1 MYIDNRLILPEGSDV
16 VNRYD
21 IYNIY
26 PTNNNKTMKK
36 IAVIIAI
43 VLCVALNGCNK
54 EDDMSKLDEG
64 GKILYSLELKIVD
77 KNGAE
82 IIAQDG
88 GIDKIKDL
96 VSIEYKGKE
105 YSPQELSTNPY
116 VRPKM
121 NPVFSIM
128 PNEQSPRY
136 LCFGLFSLQSIK
148 SNVWFTIKWKDGSKD
163 VVEIT
168 ESSGKVEFYV
178 NGVIDKEVSKEIVGA
193 VVTKKI
199 E

>member
-1 MYIDNRLILPEGSDV
+1 
-16 VNRYD
+16 
-21 IYNIY
+21 
-26 PTNNNKTMKK
+26 
-36 IAVIIAI
+36 
-43 VLCVALNGCNK
+43 
-54 EDDMSKLDEG
+54 MSKLDEG

-148 SNVWFTIKWKDGSKD
+148 SSLVYH
-163 VVEIT
+163 
-168 ESSGKVEFYV
+168 KVEGREQRRCRV
-178 NGVIDKEVSKEIVGA
+178 NGIVRESG
-193 VVTKKI
+193 I
-199 E
+199 LCEWRY

>member
-1 MYIDNRLILPEGSDV
+1 
-16 VNRYD
+16 
-21 IYNIY
+21 
-26 PTNNNKTMKK
+26 MKK
-36 IAVIIAI
+36 IAAIIAI

-136 LCFGLFSLQSIK
+136 LCFGLFFSAIHQEQRL
-148 SNVWFTIKWKDGSKD
+148 VYH
-163 VVEIT
+163 
-168 ESSGKVEFYV
+168 KVEGREQRRCRV
-178 NGVIDKEVSKEIVGA
+178 NGIVRESG
-193 VVTKKI
+193 I
-199 E
+199 LCEWRY

>member
-1 MYIDNRLILPEGSDV
+1 
-16 VNRYD
+16 
-21 IYNIY
+21 
-26 PTNNNKTMKK
+26 MKK
-36 IAVIIAI
+36 IAAIIAI

-116 VRPKM
+116 V
-121 NPVFSIM
+121 
-128 PNEQSPRY
+128 QSPRY

-148 SNVWFTIKWKDGSKD
+148 GNVWFTIKWKDGSKD
-163 VVEIT
+163 VVELS

>member
-1 MYIDNRLILPEGSDV
+1 
-16 VNRYD
+16 
-21 IYNIY
+21 
-26 PTNNNKTMKK
+26 MKK
-36 IAVIIAI
+36 IAAIIAI

-128 PNEQSPRY
+128 PNGQSPRY

-168 ESSGKVEFYV
+168 ESSGKVEFYM
-178 NGVIDKEVSKEIVGA
+178 NGFVAKEVSKEIVGA

>member
-1 MYIDNRLILPEGSDV
+1 MIFITF
-16 VNRYD
+16 
-21 IYNIY
+21 IQQ
-26 PTNNNKTMKK
+26 NNKTMRK
-36 IAVIIAI
+36 IAAIIAI

-105 YSPQELSTNPY
+105 YSPQELNSNPY
-116 VRPKM
+116 VNPKM

-128 PNEQSPRY
+128 PNGQSPRY

-148 SNVWFTIKWKDGSKD
+148 GNVWFTIKWKDGSKD

-168 ESSGKVEFYV
+168 ESSGKVEFYM
-178 NGVIDKEVSKEIVGA
+178 NGFVAKEVSKEIVGA

>member
-1 MYIDNRLILPEGSDV
+1 
-16 VNRYD
+16 
-21 IYNIY
+21 
-26 PTNNNKTMKK
+26 
-36 IAVIIAI
+36 
-43 VLCVALNGCNK
+43 
-54 EDDMSKLDEG
+54 MSKLDEG

-163 VVEIT
+163 VVELT
-168 ESSGKVEFYV
+168 ELR
-178 NGVIDKEVSKEIVGA
+178 A
-193 VVTKKI
+193 
-199 E
+199 

>member
-1 MYIDNRLILPEGSDV
+1 
-16 VNRYD
+16 
-21 IYNIY
+21 
-26 PTNNNKTMKK
+26 MKK
-36 IAVIIAI
+36 IAAIIAI

-105 YSPQELSTNPY
+105 YSPQELSTNP
-116 VRPKM
+116 
-121 NPVFSIM
+121 
-128 PNEQSPRY
+128 
-136 LCFGLFSLQSIK
+136 
-148 SNVWFTIKWKDGSKD
+148 
-163 VVEIT
+163 
-168 ESSGKVEFYV
+168 
-178 NGVIDKEVSKEIVGA
+178 
-193 VVTKKI
+193 
-199 E
+199 

>member
-1 MYIDNRLILPEGSDV
+1 
-16 VNRYD
+16 
-21 IYNIY
+21 
-26 PTNNNKTMKK
+26 MKK
-36 IAVIIAI
+36 IAAIIAI

-77 KNGAE
+77 K
-82 IIAQDG
+82 DG
-88 GIDKIKDL
+88 GVDKIKDL

-105 YSPQELSTNPY
+105 YSPQELSSNPY
-116 VRPKM
+116 VNPKM

-128 PNEQSPRY
+128 PNGQSPRY

-148 SNVWFTIKWKDGSKD
+148 GNVWFTIKWKDGSKD

-168 ESSGKVEFYV
+168 ESSGKVEFYM
-178 NGVIDKEVSKEIVGA
+178 NGFIAKEVSKEIVGA

>member
-1 MYIDNRLILPEGSDV
+1 
-16 VNRYD
+16 
-21 IYNIY
+21 
-26 PTNNNKTMKK
+26 
-36 IAVIIAI
+36 
-43 VLCVALNGCNK
+43 
-54 EDDMSKLDEG
+54 MSKLDEG

-105 YSPQELSTNPY
+105 YSPQELSSNPY
-116 VRPKM
+116 VNPKM

-136 LCFGLFSLQSIK
+136 LCFGLFLCNPSRATFGLP
-148 SNVWFTIKWKDGSKD
+148 
-163 VVEIT
+163 
-168 ESSGKVEFYV
+168 
-178 NGVIDKEVSKEIVGA
+178 
-193 VVTKKI
+193 
-199 E
+199 

>member
-1 MYIDNRLILPEGSDV
+1 
-16 VNRYD
+16 
-21 IYNIY
+21 
-26 PTNNNKTMKK
+26 MKK
-36 IAVIIAI
+36 IAAIIAI

-105 YSPQELSTNPY
+105 YSPQELSSNPY
-116 VRPKM
+116 VNPKM

-128 PNEQSPRY
+128 PYGQSPRY

-148 SNVWFTIKWKDGSKD
+148 GNVWFTIKWKDGSKD

-168 ESSGKVEFYV
+168 ESSGKVEFYM
-178 NGVIDKEVSKEIVGA
+178 NGFIAKEVSKEIVGA

>member
-1 MYIDNRLILPEGSDV
+1 
-16 VNRYD
+16 
-21 IYNIY
+21 
-26 PTNNNKTMKK
+26 
-36 IAVIIAI
+36 
-43 VLCVALNGCNK
+43 
-54 EDDMSKLDEG
+54 MSKLDEG

-121 NPVFSIM
+121 NPVFSSI
-128 PNEQSPRY
+128 QTSSLHATFALGFF
-136 LCFGLFSLQSIK
+136 LCNPSRATFGLP
-148 SNVWFTIKWKDGSKD
+148 
-163 VVEIT
+163 
-168 ESSGKVEFYV
+168 
-178 NGVIDKEVSKEIVGA
+178 
-193 VVTKKI
+193 
-199 E
+199 

>member
-1 MYIDNRLILPEGSDV
+1 MLFRSIFIVLSD
-16 VNRYD
+16 
-21 IYNIY
+21 
-26 PTNNNKTMKK
+26 NNKTMKK
-36 IAVIIAI
+36 IAAIIAI

-105 YSPQELSTNPY
+105 YSPQELSSNPY
-116 VRPKM
+116 VNPKM

-128 PNEQSPRY
+128 PNGQSP
-136 LCFGLFSLQSIK
+136 LQRHFFHR
-148 SNVWFTIKWKDGSKD
+148 SN
-163 VVEIT
+163 
-168 ESSGKVEFYV
+168 SSR
-178 NGVIDKEVSKEIVGA
+178 IL
-193 VVTKKI
+193 
-199 E
+199 

>member
-1 MYIDNRLILPEGSDV
+1 
-16 VNRYD
+16 
-21 IYNIY
+21 
-26 PTNNNKTMKK
+26 MKK
-36 IAVIIAI
+36 IAAIIAI

-128 PNEQSPRY
+128 PNEQSPSY
-136 LCFGLFSLQSIK
+136 IC
-148 SNVWFTIKWKDGSKD
+148 
-163 VVEIT
+163 
-168 ESSGKVEFYV
+168 
-178 NGVIDKEVSKEIVGA
+178 
-193 VVTKKI
+193 
-199 E
+199 

>member
-1 MYIDNRLILPEGSDV
+1 MIFITF
-16 VNRYD
+16 
-21 IYNIY
+21 IQQ
-26 PTNNNKTMKK
+26 NNKTMRK
-36 IAVIIAI
+36 IAAMIAI

-105 YSPQELSTNPY
+105 YSPQELSSNPY
-116 VRPKM
+116 VNPKM

-128 PNEQSPRY
+128 PNGQSPRY

-148 SNVWFTIKWKDGSKD
+148 GNVWFTIKWKDGSKD

-168 ESSGKVEFYV
+168 ESSGKVEFYM
-178 NGVIDKEVSKEIVGA
+178 NGFVAKEVSKEIVGA

>member
-1 MYIDNRLILPEGSDV
+1 
-16 VNRYD
+16 
-21 IYNIY
+21 
-26 PTNNNKTMKK
+26 
-36 IAVIIAI
+36 
-43 VLCVALNGCNK
+43 
-54 EDDMSKLDEG
+54 MSKLDEG

-136 LCFGLFSLQSIK
+136 LLWAFFSAIHQGQRL
-148 SNVWFTIKWKDGSKD
+148 VYH
-163 VVEIT
+163 
-168 ESSGKVEFYV
+168 KVEGREQRRCRD
-178 NGVIDKEVSKEIVGA
+178 NGIVRESG
-193 VVTKKI
+193 I
-199 E
+199 LCEWRY